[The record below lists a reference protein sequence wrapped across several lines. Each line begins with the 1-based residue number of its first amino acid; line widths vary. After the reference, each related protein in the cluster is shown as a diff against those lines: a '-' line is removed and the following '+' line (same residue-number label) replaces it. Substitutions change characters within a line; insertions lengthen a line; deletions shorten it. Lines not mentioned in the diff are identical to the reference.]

1 MGSGLWE
8 SGSLGTEARVA
19 HSLVHVGQAQDAGQ
33 MGPVFKKSWKSGFQL
48 YATNLNMQITQ
59 KKKKKIWRLAGYQ
72 FVSSVLGLIM
82 GLEFRVGWI
91 RKEVKPDLGRTSCP
105 CICVCACVC
114 ACTRVPRRKVT
125 MAGTKRLSYCTL
137 P

>member
-59 KKKKKIWRLAGYQ
+59 KKKKKNLEACWLP
-72 FVSSVLGLIM
+72 VCVLSV
-82 GLEFRVGWI
+82 RVNNGVRI
-91 RKEVKPDLGRTSCP
+91 QGR
-105 CICVCACVC
+105 VD
-114 ACTRVPRRKVT
+114 
-125 MAGTKRLSYCTL
+125 
-137 P
+137 